1 MRINLTLLLQ
11 VAGVMHLGLMSAGL
25 LMPQVVNMRAHLAGL
40 PAFIRQLFWVYY
52 SFIALCLVGFSV
64 ITIVFAETLASG
76 STLARALCVFF
87 AVFWTM
93 RLFVATFGRVRV
105 CGDPILMEDRLE
117 PCVTHQ
123 YRVSRFLKGLLR
135 IAAHHRVGMRCV
147 EHCGHVGD
155 PFDWPY
161 RFGVP

>member
-1 MRINLTLLLQ
+1 MRISLTLLLQ

-25 LMPQVVNMRAHLAGL
+25 LMPKVVNMRAHLAGL

-76 STLARALCVFF
+76 STLARGLCVFF

-93 RLFVATFGRVRV
+93 RLIVATFVFDMRPYLTNGFRRAGYHALNLVFAYLPV
-105 CGDPILMEDRLE
+105 
-117 PCVTHQ
+117 V
-123 YRVSRFLKGLLR
+123 YLL
-135 IAAHHRVGMRCV
+135 AAGQPRWLVAS
-147 EHCGHVGD
+147 
-155 PFDWPY
+155 
-161 RFGVP
+161 